1 MTFKFHI
8 SLLGMMGLGL
18 QSLWASVESLS
29 SFQCYQEK
37 VGEGR
42 QDLGELSEIIS
53 AFGVSNTAKT
63 YVKVAGELSKD
74 ENVQER
80 AFDDLRQVSRIGI
93 YRAGVLSVERP
104 EPGSSL
110 EASNA
115 DASGPVETQYYGINQ
130 FILDKSD
137 DDELGQSFINYAT
150 QICSNEQFPFAT
162 PADCGHAA
170 WNRYQNYQQLYNQNQ
185 GAIDEAVAKFGG
197 QIADGQNV
205 DSKEFR
211 DFFSGRRF
219 NPDQVTW
226 THLQYGFSRLINLA
240 PVFPEPHN
248 RANIEAASLND
259 PSLFSKQGRVQE
271 NSRGLPYAVWIE
283 VSEGSEVRRYLAP
296 IISNPYSPRPVALNP
311 LWIYVL
317 QGDSTREDWNKR
329 VIEWGDTL

>member
-1 MTFKFHI
+1 MTIKFHI
-8 SLLGMMGLGL
+8 SLLGMMGLGF

-63 YVKVAGELSKD
+63 YVKVADELSKD
-74 ENVQER
+74 ENVQAR
-80 AFDDLRQVSRIGI
+80 AFDDQMQVSRIGI
-93 YRAGVLSVERP
+93 YQSGILSVERP
-104 EPGSSL
+104 DSGGLP
-110 EASNA
+110 ADSNSNV
-115 DASGPVETQYYGINQ
+115 SGPVETQYYGINL
-130 FILDKSD
+130 FTLDKNED
-137 DDELGQSFINYAT
+137 DKLKQSFINYAT

-162 PADCGHAA
+162 ASDCGRAA

-197 QIADGQNV
+197 QIANGQNV

-219 NPDQVTW
+219 NPDPVTR

-248 RANIEAASLND
+248 RAYIEAASL
-259 PSLFSKQGRVQE
+259 
-271 NSRGLPYAVWIE
+271 
-283 VSEGSEVRRYLAP
+283 
-296 IISNPYSPRPVALNP
+296 
-311 LWIYVL
+311 
-317 QGDSTREDWNKR
+317 
-329 VIEWGDTL
+329 